1 MKTAVIDIETI
12 ADTATME
19 RAGYVP
25 EPGEFIPWPLH
36 AIVCVSVLTVESARS
51 GDLSFGLRSFSRTS
65 MAERGIVA
73 SVERA
78 LDGARTVFSYNG
90 RAFDVPV
97 LMARAIIAQEPA
109 TNIGKLWS
117 PARPTLHIDLLEEIK
132 GRGPGIQLVH
142 LCAAFG
148 IPVKTGGDGGGVA
161 ALAAVGAWDEI
172 EHYCEQ
178 DVVATWLLAQHWL
191 CRDEPGYALEQ
202 WEKLGRWLTTAKLPN
217 PRLALFCDKPERSGA
232 SNGGRLDTEQ
242 AYDASIVF

>member
-12 ADTATME
+12 ADAGAME

-25 EPGEFIPWPLH
+25 VAGEFAPWPLH
-36 AIVCVSVLTVESARS
+36 EIVCASILTVEHARS
-51 GDLSFGLRSFSRTS
+51 GELSFDLRSYSRANT
-65 MAERGIVA
+65 AERGIVA

-78 LDGARTVFSYNG
+78 LEGVRTVLSYNG

-97 LMARAIIAQEPA
+97 LMTRAIIAQEPA
-109 TNIGKLWS
+109 TNIAKLRS
-117 PARPTLHIDLLEEIK
+117 PARPTLHIDLFEEIK
-132 GRGPGIQLVH
+132 NRGPSIQLAH

-161 ALAAVGAWDEI
+161 ALAAVGAWEEI

-191 CRDEPGYALEQ
+191 CRDEPGFALEQ
-202 WEKLGRWLTTAKLPN
+202 WGRLDAWLTAARLSN
-217 PRLALFCDKPERSGA
+217 PRLALFCDRPERSGI
-232 SNGGRLDTEQ
+232 SSGSRLDEAP
-242 AYDASIVF
+242 AYDADIVF